1 MQSFEFFATL
11 NDLEALRQSYQ
22 NTSDES
28 LSAAVGQKIAQ
39 MTFETLKFQHDDQT
53 FDQFWEKVIVRKPRG
68 FTSMSH
74 SCHGIGS
81 YQKDCLSSGSFHSD
95 PKSFYKQQ
103 YFEALD
109 VITVSILKISSRI
122 QNLSLCR
129 IKACL
134 QEDIESDSI

>member
-95 PKSFYKQQ
+95 PKSFY

-109 VITVSILKISSRI
+109 IITVSIEVQGYIIYRYLE
-122 QNLSLCR
+122 SLL

-134 QEDIESDSI
+134 QEDIQSDSI

>member
-1 MQSFEFFATL
+1 M
-11 NDLEALRQSYQ
+11 
-22 NTSDES
+22 
-28 LSAAVGQKIAQ
+28 GKKIAQ

-95 PKSFYKQQ
+95 PKSFY

-109 VITVSILKISSRI
+109 IITVSIEDKF
-122 QNLSLCR
+122 NLSLSR
-129 IKACL
+129 ITFNKGMLAGGYP
-134 QEDIESDSI
+134 I